1 MIEEGVGKVCVCVC
15 VCVCVGYLLWMRGV
29 GMQRAMGRISTE
41 YQGQQFGFYS
51 QHKGKT
57 LKDYK

>member
-1 MIEEGVGKVCVCVC
+1 MKEVGV
-15 VCVCVGYLLWMRGV
+15 
-29 GMQRAMGRISTE
+29 QRAVGRISIE

-57 LKDYK
+57 VEDFKRNGMV

>member
-1 MIEEGVGKVCVCVC
+1 MKEVGV
-15 VCVCVGYLLWMRGV
+15 
-29 GMQRAMGRISTE
+29 QRAVGRISIE

-57 LKDYK
+57 LEEFKRNGMV